1 MKNTVSDDLSV
12 IADNW
17 SATLKYLE
25 KVLVAANLPLPA
37 AADGAPQDLQD
48 VFKRLK
54 TDDWGVNRKVYTF
67 GRLPLDQAIPAAAA
81 GLLPW
86 WPVLTGRA
94 YAGDLEGLRRVQEAV
109 EKYVEDKDERPN
121 PNAVM
126 TWISYPHDLQDG
138 HKNTIKADVLQQLF
152 DWGASPNYD
161 SGNWF
166 EKTLTKCDAD
176 IIEIWLD
183 NGASL
188 KTMTK
193 VINAAASRNTE
204 LYHKLVSVLP
214 GRAFYDK
221 LDADTL
227 LETKFVPDV
236 GGISTMRTM
245 FNFKARRVQ
254 EVFEAVNMKQ
264 PAMHSVTFDEYS
276 TTAIEDAVRR
286 MEKLTGKEVV
296 LGAVMD
302 KPKRAK
308 LGALKA
314 S

>member
-1 MKNTVSDDLSV
+1 MSDDLSV

-17 SATLKYLE
+17 AATLKYLE
-25 KVLVAANLPLPA
+25 TVLAAVNLPLPPA
-37 AADGAPQDLQD
+37 TDGAPKD
-48 VFKRLK
+48 VQGIFKRLK

-81 GLLPW
+81 GLMPW

-94 YAGDLEGLRRVQEAV
+94 YAGDLEGMRRVQDAI
-109 EKYVEDKDERPN
+109 EKYVEDKEERPN
-121 PNAVM
+121 PNAAM

-138 HKNTIKADVLQQLF
+138 YKNTIKADVLQQLF
-152 DWGASPNYD
+152 DWGANPNYD
-161 SGNWF
+161 SGSWF
-166 EKTLTKCDAD
+166 EKTLGKCDAD
-176 IIEIWLD
+176 IIETWLD

-193 VINAAASRNTE
+193 VINYANGRNAE
-204 LYHKLVSVLP
+204 LYHKLVAVLP

-236 GGISTMRTM
+236 GGISTLRTM

-254 EVFEAVNMKQ
+254 EVYEAVNMQQ
-264 PAMHSVTFDEYS
+264 PVMHSVTFNEYS
-276 TTAIEDAVRR
+276 VTAIEEAMRR

-302 KPKRAK
+302 KPRHAK
-308 LGALKA
+308 LGVPKKP
-314 S
+314 